1 MRNLRQKQ
9 EREWSVMDRD
19 SRLLSR
25 AIFRAAREVKDPKTD
40 RHRAMIRPYITGK
53 PSGGYQSMLDV
64 IHEAAQKM
72 ALRRSG
78 FREAA

>member
-25 AIFRAAREVKDPKTD
+25 AIFRAAREVKAPKTD
-40 RHRAMIRPYITGK
+40 RHRAMVRPYITGK
-53 PSGGYQSMLDV
+53 PRGGYQAMSEV
-64 IHEAAQKM
+64 IHEAAQRM

-78 FREAA
+78 FKVEV